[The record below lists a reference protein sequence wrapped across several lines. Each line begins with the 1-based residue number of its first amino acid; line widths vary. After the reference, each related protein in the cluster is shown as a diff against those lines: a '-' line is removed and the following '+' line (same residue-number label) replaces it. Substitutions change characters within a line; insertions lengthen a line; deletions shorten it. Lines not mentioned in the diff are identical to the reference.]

1 MKDKCAICGE
11 SVGNNVFTICD
22 DCWEFKDT
30 KLAQKCEQLRKE
42 NEQLKKTI
50 HEIRILSAT
59 QSFCLAKPYTWD
71 EASKIQMQISDL
83 TKNVEGK

>member
-1 MKDKCAICGE
+1 MNDFAYKTKDIFKLVE
-11 SVGNNVFTICD
+11 ENNPTA
-22 DCWEFKDT
+22 
-30 KLAQKCEQLRKE
+30 LAMRILELENK